1 MMKSLLHLVLL
12 LLFCSNLLF
21 AQNEEVWFQPNK
33 GQWNTNILYKVG
45 LQKGDFIIEK
55 DKFTY
60 ALYDLS
66 EVHEAAHHNEEIE
79 LIPHHTIFS
88 HFLNSS
94 WSGEVIESDTSS
106 SYQNY
111 FLGNDR
117 TKWKSKVYNFQKL
130 ELIDYYPGI
139 DLILEAFSDKI
150 KYSFRLSPGVD
161 PSVIKIF
168 HEGMSRLNVLDN
180 QVEIYTRF
188 GPIIENELK
197 VWQESEGN
205 EKEDV
210 QAKFANN
217 QDTVFFELPN
227 GYDTTKT
234 LIIDPSLTFSTF
246 TGASVDNW
254 GFTAAP
260 DNDGNLYAGGIV
272 FGAGY
277 PITTGAYDGV
287 FNGGTT
293 PYKIDM
299 GITKFSPD
307 GTALLYSTYI
317 GGSGNETPNSIIT
330 NNQGELYI
338 LGITSSSNFPTTE
351 NAYQTYNKGGGTTT
365 QIAITFTGTD
375 IVVCKLSS
383 DGSDLL
389 ASTYLGGGENDGLNL
404 SSLNYNYGDVF
415 RGEIILDHNKDVVFT
430 SSTKSDAFPI
440 VNGANPTFGGG
451 QDGVVVKMTPDL
463 SEIIW
468 STFVGGSS
476 DDSGFSLQVSSTNNL
491 FVTGGTKSA
500 NLPFSG
506 GFKPTFQG
514 GSADG
519 YVLEIDGSTSA
530 ILNGTYIGSSG
541 YDQSFFVQL
550 DQSDNVYVFGQT
562 DGDITVTP
570 NKYNNPNSGQ
580 FIQKYSPDL
589 SNLEWSTMVG
599 GGNGVVEI
607 SPTAF
612 LVSNCNEIYFTGWGG
627 VVNQSVQAT
636 QSTSNGFPTTA
647 DAYQSNTN
655 GSNFYI
661 GVLSA
666 DAEDL
671 VYGTF
676 MGGVASSSN
685 HVDGGTSRFDK
696 HGSIYHAVCGACGGN
711 PNGFSTT
718 PGVWSE
724 TNNSSNCN
732 MAAWKFDL
740 YGISALVSVPDA
752 TICLPDSVFF
762 SNNSQN
768 GTQYF
773 WDFGDGT
780 TSNEFEPNHYY
791 PNTGTYEVM
800 LIVTDET
807 GCAIADTAYL
817 EVEILN
823 FTGGDVVEPGIVCPG
838 ESYQLEAS
846 GGSIYNWTPEEFL
859 DDPTSATPIATIDE
873 TTEFT
878 VSISNGCGAE
888 VLQVTLEM
896 AEIGSSITDDMEI
909 CKGDTVQLNA
919 TGGGTYLWEGGNSN
933 AYIGSNEGASIWVAP
948 ENSTNFTVDV
958 ISPEGCIM
966 NEDVYVEV
974 YQDIPSSILADTLH
988 ICQND
993 EVEVTVVSDALT
1005 YLWYPDIDISAT
1017 DVPTIIASNMESR
1030 WYYVDLSNPC
1040 GINTDSVFVEVVN
1053 TFPEAGNDTIVCPK
1067 DTVNLWADG
1076 GISYTW
1082 SPAYNVS
1089 HPNQGETVAYP
1100 NNPTVYTV
1108 IIIDE
1113 FGCVDSAT
1121 VTVDHFP
1128 EATVFSSPDYYG
1140 YSGDEVNLLATGNS
1154 PGGEYTWFPEDG
1166 LSCATCQNP
1175 TASPTY
1181 STTYF
1186 VVFTDEN
1193 GCKST
1198 ADVNINFEAL
1208 FYVPNTFTPDGNEF
1222 NNMFFAVG
1230 GNITEF
1236 EMMIFN
1242 RWGELIFES
1251 HDISQGWDGT
1261 YGDKICQDGTY
1272 VWKIKYKDLEGK
1284 DGEMVGHVNLLR

>member
-1 MMKSLLHLVLL
+1 MKSLSHLL
-12 LLFCSNLLF
+12 LLFIFCSSLSF
-21 AQNEEVWFQPNK
+21 AQSEEVWFQPNK
-33 GQWNTNILYKVG
+33 GQWNANVLYKVD
-45 LQKGDFIIEK
+45 LQKGEFIIEK

-66 EVHEAAHHNEEIE
+66 GVHEAAHHNKEPE
-79 LIPHHTIFS
+79 LIPHHTIYS
-88 HFLNSS
+88 HFINSS
-94 WSGEVIESDTSS
+94 WGGEAEESDTSLF
-106 SYQNY
+106 YQNY
-111 FLGNDR
+111 ILGNDS
-117 TKWKSKVYNFQKL
+117 TKWQPKVYNFRKL

-139 DLILEAFSDKI
+139 DLILETFSDKI
-150 KYSFRLSPGVD
+150 KYSFRVYPGVD
-161 PSVIKIF
+161 PSIIKIF
-168 HEGMSRLNVLDN
+168 HEGMNGLNVSDD

-197 VWQESEGN
+197 VWQESADN
-205 EKEDV
+205 EREHV
-210 QAKFANN
+210 QAKFSNH

-227 GYDTTKT
+227 GYDATKT

-246 TGASVDNW
+246 TGSTSDNW

-272 FGAGY
+272 FGTGY
-277 PITTGAYDGV
+277 PVTAGAYDED

-307 GTALLYSTYI
+307 GTQLLYSTYI

-330 NNQGELYI
+330 NAQGELYI
-338 LGITSSSNFPTTE
+338 LGITSSGNFPTTA

-365 QIAITFTGTD
+365 QIAIKFTGTD

-389 ASTYLGGGENDGLNL
+389 ASTYLGGGDNDGLNL

-415 RGEIILDHNKDVVFT
+415 RGEIILDHNNDVVFT
-430 SSTKSDAFPI
+430 SSTQSQGFPI
-440 VNGANPTFGGG
+440 VNGANATFGGN
-451 QDGVVVKMTPDL
+451 QDGVVVKMNPTLTD
-463 SEIIW
+463 IIW
-468 STFVGGSS
+468 STFIGGSS

-491 FVTGGTKSA
+491 FVTGGTKST

-506 GFKPTFQG
+506 GYKPTFQG

-519 YVLEIDGSTSA
+519 YVLELDGTTSEV
-530 ILNGTYIGSSG
+530 LNGTYIGSSS

-550 DQSDNVYVFGQT
+550 DQDDNVYVFGQT
-562 DGDITVTP
+562 DGNIAVTP
-570 NKYNNPNSGQ
+570 NKYTNPNSGQ
-580 FIQKYSPDL
+580 FIQKYSTDL
-589 SNLEWSTMVG
+589 SNLEWSTIVG

-627 VVNQSVQAT
+627 TVNQSVQAT
-636 QSTSNGFPTTA
+636 QSTSVGFPTTS

-711 PNGFSTT
+711 QHGFSTT

-724 TNNSSNCN
+724 TNNSTNCN

-740 YGISALVSVPDA
+740 YGISAIVSVPDA

-768 GTQYF
+768 GTQYY
-773 WDFGDGT
+773 WDFGDGS
-780 TSNEFEPNHYY
+780 TSTEFEPNHYY
-791 PNTGTYEVM
+791 ENTGTYDVM
-800 LIVTDET
+800 LVVSDES
-807 GCAIADTAYL
+807 GCTIADTAYVT
-817 EVEILN
+817 VEILN

-846 GGSIYNWTPEEFL
+846 GGSIYHWSPEEFL
-859 DDPTSATPIATIDE
+859 DDPTSATPIATIDS

-888 VLQVTLEM
+888 ILHITLEM
-896 AEIGSSITDDMEI
+896 ADISSSITDDMEI
-909 CKGDTVQLNA
+909 CKGDTIQLNA
-919 TGGGTYLWEGGNSN
+919 TGGGTYLWEGGSSTV
-933 AYIGSNEGASIWVAP
+933 YVGSNEQASILVAP
-948 ENSTNFTVDV
+948 ESSTNFTVN
-958 ISPEGCIM
+958 IESPEGCVRT
-966 NEDVYVEV
+966 ESVYVKV
-974 YQDIPSSILADTLH
+974 YQDVPFSILEDTLH
-988 ICQND
+988 ICQNA
-993 EVEVTVVSDALT
+993 EVEVTVLSDAET

-1017 DVPTIIASNMESR
+1017 DTPTILISTIESR
-1030 WYYVDLSNPC
+1030 WYYVDLNNPC
-1040 GINTDSVFVEVVN
+1040 GTNTDSVFIEVVN
-1053 TFPEAGNDTIVCPK
+1053 TFPEAGNDTIVCPRE
-1067 DTVNLWADG
+1067 TVDLWASG
-1076 GISYTW
+1076 GISYQW
-1082 SPAYNVS
+1082 SPAYSVNQ
-1089 HPNQGETVAYP
+1089 PNEAETFANP
-1100 NNPTVYTV
+1100 NNPTIYTV
-1108 IIIDE
+1108 TIVDE
-1113 FGCVDSAT
+1113 FGCIDSAT
-1121 VTVDHFP
+1121 VKVDHFP
-1128 EATVFSSPDYYG
+1128 EAGVYTNPDYYG
-1140 YSGDEVNLLATGNS
+1140 FSGDEVNLLATGNS
-1154 PGGEYTWFPEDG
+1154 FGGEYTWFPEDG
-1166 LSCATCQNP
+1166 LSCSSCQNP
-1175 TASPTY
+1175 TANPTY

-1186 VVFTDEN
+1186 VTFTDKN
-1193 GCKST
+1193 GCKAT
-1198 ADVNINFEAL
+1198 DEVNVNFETL

-1222 NNMFFAVG
+1222 NNMFFAYG
-1230 GNITEF
+1230 GNISEF
-1236 EMMIFN
+1236 KMMIFN

-1251 HDISQGWDGT
+1251 HDINQGWDGT
-1261 YGDKICQDGTY
+1261 YGDKICKDGTY
-1272 VWKIKYKDLEGK
+1272 VWKINYKDLEGTE
-1284 DGEMVGHVNLLR
+1284 GEMVGHVNLLR